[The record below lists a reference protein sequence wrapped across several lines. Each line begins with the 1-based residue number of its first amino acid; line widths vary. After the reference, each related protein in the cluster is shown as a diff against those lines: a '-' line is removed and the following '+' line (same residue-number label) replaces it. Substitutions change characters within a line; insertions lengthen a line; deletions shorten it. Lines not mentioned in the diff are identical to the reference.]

1 MEKWEQQLKN
11 DVNTS
16 LPTELEQRISK
27 TLQQLPRKK
36 RRSKFIYGL
45 SAAAL
50 ALIVTTS
57 LPFISPTIAETMK
70 NLPVV
75 GSAFEFVGNIGM
87 KKGADD
93 GLATSLGEQ
102 IEFDG
107 HLVTFTETLYDGGEI
122 HLGYIIEMIDP
133 TQPPNFLGNFFEL
146 FINGKPAGS
155 YGMGGNEE
163 EVKEGMYIGAISIRL
178 REDVPDSFLLG
189 LRPNESRS
197 WFVQLPVE
205 KQGDQKSFLVNQKR
219 ETNELAIVYDK
230 VTFFPTSTELTL
242 RLIMDEEAFFNDHFM
257 LLDYLVTD
265 DQGRVLQPFSG
276 GGGGNGPENGKVTH
290 TFEQYFEPL
299 DTVPSSITIRP
310 YLGDFKDTAP
320 NIIRKKW
327 INDELTLSQGEMGE
341 ITFLD
346 VIKSDDVFT
355 LSYEV
360 SGIDAYRQAN
370 AFWLEDGD
378 GNRYHSLKP
387 ALRVDGTNHQYQSS
401 FETTLPIEELYITT
415 IKMNAPNF
423 LEELEIIIDLDR

>member
-16 LPTELEQRISK
+16 LPTEVDQRISA

-36 RRSKFIYGL
+36 RRPKFIFGL
-45 SAAAL
+45 TAAVI

-57 LPFISPTIAETMK
+57 LPFLSPTIAETMK
-70 NLPVV
+70 KLPVV

-122 HLGYIIEMIDP
+122 HLGYIIEMTNPD
-133 TQPPNFLGNFFEL
+133 QPPQFLGTFFL
-146 FINGKPAGS
+146 LINGKPAGS

-163 EVKEGMYIGAISIRL
+163 QIKEGTYAGAISIRL
-178 REDVPDSFLLG
+178 REEVPDSFLLG
-189 LRPNESRS
+189 IRPHEGRS

-205 KQGDQKSFLVNQKR
+205 KQGNQQSFLVNQKK
-219 ETNELAIVYDK
+219 ETDELAIVYDK
-230 VTFFPTSTELTL
+230 VTFLPTSTQLTL
-242 RLIMDEEAFFNDHFM
+242 RLIMDEEDFFNDRFM

-276 GGGGNGPENGKVTH
+276 GGGGGGPKNGKVIH

-299 DTVPSSITIRP
+299 DVVPSSITIRP
-310 YLGDFKDTAP
+310 YLGDFIDTVP
-320 NIIRKKW
+320 KNIRKKW
-327 INDELTLSQGEMGE
+327 MNEELTLSQGEMGE

-346 VIKSDDVFT
+346 VKKSDDAFT
-355 LSYEV
+355 LTYEV
-360 SGIDAYRQAN
+360 SGLDAYRQAN
-370 AFWLEDGD
+370 AIWLEDGD
-378 GNRYHSLKP
+378 GNRYYSLKP
-387 ALRVDGTNHQYQSS
+387 ALRVDGTTHQYQSS
-401 FETTLPIEELYITT
+401 FETILPLEELYITT
-415 IKMNAPNF
+415 INMTAPNF
-423 LEELEIIIDLDR
+423 LEELEIKIDLER